1 MIKLQKTSSSQTIT
15 FIPRFYSS
23 LGTNDYNIKIVSED
37 EGNTVFS
44 DDVSSFTEV
53 DYYRTFSGT
62 FSFNEDTFYILTI
75 KKTSTNQILYRDKI
89 FVTNQ
94 SLTNGN
100 YDINTGEYTSIS
112 FDDEYIT
119 IWVI

>member
-23 LGTNDYNIKIVSED
+23 LGTNDYNVKIVSED

-94 SLTNGN
+94 TATYS
-100 YDINTGEYTSIS
+100 INNAEYS
-112 FDDEYIT
+112 FKSESATEDQFKMYE
-119 IWVI
+119 